1 MRSYMSSEKL
11 VPLPLMIFM
20 ILVALIPAVGAI
32 NNQGLEWGV
41 EIDDRFDYEVN
52 LTYHNATYD
61 LTIDD
66 EMYVIINDLPGI
78 PDDVSSA
85 AQLTFLDFTT
95 YWYNGTEMTHIWKD
109 ILMFV
114 PFYLL
119 PIGNWT
125 LISELRD
132 ASTPEGEFYEDE
144 DILRVTV
151 TIDDTYSITQDILK
165 SDGTLAYQH
174 LEWTRTFPVDTI
186 ELTMIQEGYDVPSES
201 TRTTTGTATSDTST
215 PSLIIL
221 DPTFLLTLGA
231 VAGGIVVIAA
241 VVCIRRKE

>member
-1 MRSYMSSEKL
+1 MRLRIASGKIL
-11 VPLPLMIFM
+11 LPIVILMILLAQM
-20 ILVALIPAVGAI
+20 PVVEAT

-41 EIDDRFDYEVN
+41 EIDDRFDYDVTLN
-52 LTYHNATYD
+52 YHNATYD

-66 EMYVIINDLPGI
+66 GMYVIIDDLPVI

-95 YWYNGTEMTHIWKD
+95 YWDNGTEMTHIWKD
-109 ILMFV
+109 IVMFI

-125 LISELRD
+125 LLSELRE
-132 ASTPEGEFYEDE
+132 ASTPQAEFYEDE
-144 DILRVTV
+144 TILRVTV
-151 TIDDTYSITQDILK
+151 TIDDDYNITQDILK

-174 LEWTRTFPVDTI
+174 LEWSRPYPVDTI
-186 ELTMIQEGYDVPSES
+186 ELTMTQDGYEAPSES
-201 TRTTTGTATSDTST
+201 TETTTTSSST
-215 PSLIIL
+215 VPPALL
-221 DPTFLLTLGA
+221 DNTLLLALGA

-241 VVCIRRKE
+241 VVCIRKKQ